1 MKKGSLDTPPSG
13 TEGSGDGRPIALQKQ
28 DQGFSTPGCPG
39 GRPLGGWNL
48 RSKTA
53 WVRDCLVGV
62 ETNPGPNGRSERR
75 RVRRR
80 EWRRARRMR
89 RREREEEKGRVIVT
103 WNLQ

>member
-1 MKKGSLDTPPSG
+1 MKS
-13 TEGSGDGRPIALQKQ
+13 R
-28 DQGFSTPGCPG
+28 
-39 GRPLGGWNL
+39 
-48 RSKTA
+48 TA
-53 WVRDCLVGV
+53 RVRDCLVGM

-80 EWRRARRMR
+80 EWRRARRMI